1 MARGPAKLAP
11 MPKTNPT
18 LPAAE
23 ALRLRRETSL
33 PAIARAEIERMI
45 EAGELSPGEWV
56 NEATIAARL
65 GISRGPVREACRGL
79 EQSGLLE
86 VVVNRGSFVRL
97 VDKAGAAE
105 LYDLRAALFGL
116 AGRTLAGRMTEAA
129 SAELHGHVAE
139 MDEAA
144 TRADAEAYYAANLAF
159 HAAIVTLCGNRR
171 LAASYLGLIREL
183 HLFRRRA
190 LVGADRMAASN
201 REHRAI
207 LAALEARD
215 GDRAEALMRAHVLGS
230 KARALG

>member
-1 MARGPAKLAP
+1 MPPSRPA
-11 MPKTNPT
+11 

-45 EAGELSPGEWV
+45 EAGDLLPGEWV

-86 VVVNRGSFVRL
+86 VVVNRGSFVRQ
-97 VDKAGAAE
+97 VDAAGAAE
-105 LYDLRAALFGL
+105 LYELRAVLFGL
-116 AGRTLAGRMTEAA
+116 AGRALAARMTEAA
-129 SAELHGHVAE
+129 AAELRAHVAE
-139 MDEAA
+139 MDEAV
-144 TRADAEAYYAANLAF
+144 TRADVEAYYAANLAF

-171 LAASYLGLIREL
+171 LAANYLSHVREL

-190 LVGADRMAASN
+190 LVGGERMAASN

-215 GDRAEALMRAHVLGS
+215 GERAEALMRAHVLGS